1 MRCEEKNGGTFER
14 EPIRNHGDEE
24 NFPVFY
30 RPDQEHNSN
39 IVVEDEAELA

>member
-1 MRCEEKNGGTFER
+1 MQCEAKNGGTFER
-14 EPIRNHGDEE
+14 EPVGNHGDGE

-39 IVVEDEAELA
+39 IVVEDDAELA